1 MFSPSPDPSPLTP
14 DPLAQAPALYACVYQ
29 PSAGSAAHVLTEVAE
44 AFSPRYERHGEQL
57 ITIDLRGLDRL
68 LGSPRMIGEEL
79 RRDAADRGLRAHI
92 AIART
97 RTAAMILAVSS
108 PGLRVIENG
117 QEMAA
122 LAPIPIGI
130 LEKLDHEEG
139 TQKPQKSKKALQ
151 LREFCVPSS

>member
-1 MFSPSPDPSPLTP
+1 
-14 DPLAQAPALYACVYQ
+14 
-29 PSAGSAAHVLTEVAE
+29 
-44 AFSPRYERHGEQL
+44 
-57 ITIDLRGLDRL
+57 
-68 LGSPRMIGEEL
+68 MIGEEL
-79 RRDAADRGLRAHI
+79 RRAAADRGLRAHI

>member
-1 MFSPSPDPSPLTP
+1 LP
-14 DPLAQAPALYACVYQ
+14 QAAALYACVYQ
-29 PSAGSAAHVLTEVAE
+29 PTACSANLLTEVAE

-68 LGSPRMIGEEL
+68 LGSPRTIGEEL

-97 RTAAMILAVSS
+97 RTAAMILALSS

-122 LAPIPIGI
+122 LAPISDRRSANGFR
-130 LEKLDHEEG
+130 
-139 TQKPQKSKKALQ
+139 
-151 LREFCVPSS
+151 LRASGFDRDMPGA